1 LTIKFDNI
9 KRLLE
14 NSKKLKREYK
24 HKLLNEKNHEY
35 NNLAIKVNTQK
46 EEINKLKQKNKK
58 LIQKNNNLKK
68 IIGEQKIIKINQ
80 STKISENMFL
90 LESLKENVEILYKHT
105 NIKYNKL
112 ISDCKFLEN
121 IIINEKKKINYN
133 SPQYN
138 FYQCMEINVFNY
150 IEKLK
155 NYPDVEFQQFGEI
168 LKDLN
173 LINITKSQ
181 EIEDT
186 EKKINK
192 C

>member
-1 LTIKFDNI
+1 
-9 KRLLE
+9 
-14 NSKKLKREYK
+14 
-24 HKLLNEKNHEY
+24 
-35 NNLAIKVNTQK
+35 
-46 EEINKLKQKNKK
+46 
-58 LIQKNNNLKK
+58 
-68 IIGEQKIIKINQ
+68 
-80 STKISENMFL
+80 MFL

-186 EKKINK
+186 EKKLINVK
-192 C
+192 LKLQEKEETITSMENTLSILNSLILQKSISLEELDLKIKKIA